1 MGAGTMTLDKACR
14 LLEIA
19 SSATPEQ
26 LSAAFRRAA
35 KAAHPDSENGDVVRF
50 RTVIDAYHFMQQQPR
65 QARQGKA
72 LVATPC
78 PLPVRT
84 VSEAPPL
91 LVITPLQALHG
102 GTVRLVA
109 AGKRYLVHVPPGIR
123 SGDHVRLESLGKVPV
138 MIRPADGMSVLGG
151 DLFITHPVDNRFI
164 RDGGRIEIETHAG
177 PQAAW
182 LVPDMTEPV
191 RLCFKG
197 LGLPARGNRAAGHL
211 FVKLEGCD
219 DLPSAV
225 HDMRLRFTRVWTD
238 IGTAA

>member
-1 MGAGTMTLDKACR
+1 MGAGTMTLDRACR

-65 QARQGKA
+65 LARQGKA

-91 LVITPLQALHG
+91 LVLTPLQALHG
-102 GTVRLVA
+102 GTVRLVV

-151 DLFITHPVDNRFI
+151 DLFITHPVEPFYPRRRAY
-164 RDGGRIEIETHAG
+164 RDRNPCRSASRMAG
-177 PQAAW
+177 ARHDRACAPVLQGAW
-182 LVPDMTEPV
+182 PARAGKPCCRTPV
-191 RLCFKG
+191 RQ
-197 LGLPARGNRAAGHL
+197 AG
-211 FVKLEGCD
+211 
-219 DLPSAV
+219 
-225 HDMRLRFTRVWTD
+225 RL
-238 IGTAA
+238 

>member
-1 MGAGTMTLDKACR
+1 MTLDRACR
-14 LLEIA
+14 LLEIS
-19 SSATPEQ
+19 SSATPDQ
-26 LSAAFRRAA
+26 LSFAFRRAA
-35 KAAHPDSENGDVVRF
+35 KAAHPDSANGDVVRF
-50 RTVIDAYHFMQQQPR
+50 RKVIEAYHFMQQQP
-65 QARQGKA
+65 QVNIACVQPSIPPA
-72 LVATPC
+72 PQ
-78 PLPVRT
+78 VR
-84 VSEAPPL
+84 SIREAPPL

-102 GTVRLVA
+102 GTVRLSA

-123 SGDHVRLESLGKVPV
+123 SGDHVRLENLGKVPV

-151 DLFITHPVDNRFI
+151 DLFISHPVDNRFI

-197 LGLPARGNRAAGHL
+197 LGLPSRGKRAAGDL

-219 DLPSAV
+219 DVPSAV
-225 HDMRLRFTRVWTD
+225 QDMRLRFTRVWTD
-238 IGTAA
+238 IGAAA